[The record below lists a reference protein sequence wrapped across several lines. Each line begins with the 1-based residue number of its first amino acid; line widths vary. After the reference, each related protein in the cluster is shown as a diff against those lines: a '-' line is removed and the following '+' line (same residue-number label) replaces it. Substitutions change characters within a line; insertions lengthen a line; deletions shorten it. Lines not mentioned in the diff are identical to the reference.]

1 MKTPEELA
9 EEYAIELFRRDS
21 LSKRYRLVWE
31 YIDSNGERMANERDF
46 ETISEAEEYRNSM
59 LNEGDVLHFSVAI
72 RDGCKQY
79 IKSSAP
85 HFLAGYQAA
94 KDQFADTSKVMNSP
108 EKQDSCDHILDMGK
122 MVDVNFSNNSNG
134 WISVKDRLPGSKDG
148 VTQLWMKGCS
158 LADLV
163 LGCHA
168 VMTDKGETVEGVLD
182 MNKPD
187 GIWDLSDF
195 THWMPLPK
203 PPTEE

>member
-1 MKTPEELA
+1 MKTPEELCKEWCKENLDIA
-9 EEYAIELFRRDS
+9 THAYCYGAVN
-21 LSKRYRLVWE
+21 LS
-31 YIDSNGERMANERDF
+31 
-46 ETISEAEEYRNSM
+46 
-59 LNEGDVLHFSVAI
+59 
-72 RDGCKQY
+72 
-79 IKSSAP
+79 
-85 HFLAGYQAA
+85 FLAGYQAA
-94 KDQFADTSKVMNSP
+94 APQ
-108 EKQDSCDHILDMGK
+108 
-122 MVDVNFSNNSNG
+122 

-187 GIWDLSDF
+187 GIWDMSDF

-203 PPTEE
+203 LPEE